1 MRGRWVSILSLAVL
15 LIFGLTTSVI
25 ADQKYRVKAGDNLAR
40 ISKKFKV
47 SVADLKAANG
57 LHSNDLKPKQVLTIP
72 GKKTK
77 HASKSSKKQIAKNSP
92 APSEAST
99 ETETY
104 IVKRG
109 DTARSI
115 ARESGITLAEFKRM
129 NHLKGKAYLKKGR
142 KVLVPKKEKEEDPA
156 ELDPADDIPEQVA
169 PDSPDAVIGK
179 WKDPDERSL
188 FIKVV
193 KSFLGV
199 PYKLGGNT
207 VRGIDC
213 SAFVKKVYEIF
224 DVSLPRTAREQSLI
238 GKKIGRDSLQEGDL
252 VFFKTRRDHV
262 GIYVGNNQFV
272 HLSYSSR
279 QAKVDNLDSMYF
291 SNRFLRGVRVKEL
304 VGAPI
309 NQARNELPQPVE
321 KR

>member
-1 MRGRWVSILSLAVL
+1 MRGRWVTVLSLAVL
-15 LIFGLTTSVI
+15 FIFGFSASVL
-25 ADQKYRVKAGDNLAR
+25 ADQKYKVKAGDNLAK

-57 LHSNDLKPKQVLTIP
+57 LQSNDLKLKQVLIIP
-72 GKKTK
+72 DKKTK
-77 HASKSSKKQIAKNSP
+77 SASKSSKKQVAKNSP

-99 ETETY
+99 DTETY

-115 ARESGITLAEFKRM
+115 ARDNGITLAEFKRM
-129 NHLKGKAYLKKGR
+129 NHLKGKAALKKGR
-142 KVLVPKKEKEEDPA
+142 KVLVPKKETEED
-156 ELDPADDIPEQVA
+156 LKDIDPADDIPEKVS
-169 PDSPDAVIGK
+169 PDSPNIVIGK
-179 WKDPDERSL
+179 WKDPDERNL
-188 FIKVV
+188 FVKVV

-238 GKKIGRDSLQEGDL
+238 GKKIDRDGLQEGDL

-272 HLSYSSR
+272 HLSFSSR
-279 QAKVDNLDSMYF
+279 QAKVDNLDSQYF
-291 SNRFLRGVRVKEL
+291 SHRFIRGVRVKEL
-304 VGAPI
+304 VGQPI
-309 NQARNELPQPVE
+309 NQAKNELPQAVE